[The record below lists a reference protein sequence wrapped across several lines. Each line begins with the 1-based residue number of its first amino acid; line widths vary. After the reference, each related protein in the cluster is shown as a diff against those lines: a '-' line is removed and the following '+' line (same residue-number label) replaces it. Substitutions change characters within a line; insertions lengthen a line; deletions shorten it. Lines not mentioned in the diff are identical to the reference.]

1 MLQGDNVVRFL
12 VNFLRQFF
20 KDLLFKI
27 KCNKIRVYQNDK
39 YETGKKVIQHF
50 FIFRIYTIT
59 FLYVFL
65 LTNYVDA
72 S

>member
-1 MLQGDNVVRFL
+1 M
-12 VNFLRQFF
+12 
-20 KDLLFKI
+20 I
-27 KCNKIRVYQNDK
+27 K

-50 FIFRIYTIT
+50 LIFRIYTIT